1 MTTIFLHH
9 HAEDVLAAEVI
20 GGAMLSLGQVAVT
33 ACPPGP
39 QRVLPLPV
47 GERIDNLVLW
57 TPAAEDEP
65 MMAVLLQ
72 SLAVRRAPCT
82 VLVHADARAPTHLCA
97 ARMFPLFDRQT
108 SWLEYRRA
116 LRELIAGPDDPQ
128 PDRWSGMAAL
138 AQLAALQWPA
148 AMSSAAFL
156 PALATGGVLVWL
168 LLR

>member
-20 GGAMLSLGQVAVT
+20 GGVMLSVGPVAVT
-33 ACPPGP
+33 VYPPGP
-39 QRVLPLPV
+39 QRVVPLAV
-47 GERIDNLVLW
+47 GERIENLVLW

-82 VLVHADARAPTHLCA
+82 VLVHPDADAPTRISH
-97 ARMFPLFDRQT
+97 ARMFPLFDRQS

-116 LRELIAGPDDPQ
+116 LRALVAGADDPQ
-128 PDRWSGMAAL
+128 PERWSGMAAL
-138 AQLAALQWPA
+138 AQMAALQ
-148 AMSSAAFL
+148 F
-156 PALATGGVLVWL
+156 PALLSSGAMLPVAAVGGVLMWA